1 MNSDSESKIS
11 ESISSSLKDGKFI
24 LTPEESRN
32 LMELVGIPF
41 NKSELAT
48 SEEEAVEMANQ
59 IGYPV
64 VMKIVSPQIVHKTE
78 YGGVKLDLENVDEV
92 KKAYN
97 DIYINILEK
106 VPEADIKGISVDKML
121 KGTEL
126 IIGTTIDPQFGQMIM
141 FGIGGIYVEIY
152 QDVSFRLIPINSG
165 DAKDMLN
172 EIKGTPLLEGAR
184 GRPKAD
190 KTQLVDILI
199 KVSDFVNSN
208 PDIQEMDLNPLLIT
222 NEGIVAVDARV
233 ILKKPGEPEAK
244 KGLGEMIEE
253 IKSQIPDIPENYYK
267 KI

>member
-1 MNSDSESKIS
+1 VNPDSKTKIS
-11 ESISSSLKDGKFI
+11 EHISSAIKNGKSI
-24 LTPEESRN
+24 LNPEESRN

-48 SEEEAVEMANQ
+48 SEEEAVELANQ

-78 YGGVKLDLENVDEV
+78 VGGVKLDLENPDEV

-106 VPEADIKGISVDKML
+106 VPNADIKGISVDKML

-152 QDVSFRLIPINSG
+152 QDVSFRLVPINSG
-165 DAKDMLN
+165 DAKDMLM
-172 EIKGTPLLEGAR
+172 EIKGRPLLEGAR

-190 KTQLVDILI
+190 EKQLVDILI

-222 NEGIVAVDARV
+222 NDGIIAVDARV
-233 ILKKPGEPEAK
+233 ILKKPGEPANK
-244 KGLGEMIEE
+244 KGLGDMIE
-253 IKSQIPDIPENYYK
+253 KMKAQIPDIPENYYK

>member
-1 MNSDSESKIS
+1 MNAESGSKIS
-11 ESISSSLKDGKFI
+11 ESISSAIKDGKSI

-41 NKSELAT
+41 NISELAT
-48 SEEEAVEMANQ
+48 SEDEAVKMANQ

-78 YGGVKLDLENVDEV
+78 YGGVKLDLENPDEV

-97 DIYINILEK
+97 DIYLNILEK
-106 VPEADIKGISVDKML
+106 VPGADIKGISVDKML

-165 DAKDMLN
+165 DAKDMLD

-190 KTQLVDILI
+190 KNQLVDILI
-199 KVSDFVNSN
+199 KVSDFVHSN

-222 NEGIVAVDARV
+222 KEGIVAVDARV
-233 ILKKPGEPEAK
+233 ILKKPGEPPIK

-253 IKSQIPDIPENYYK
+253 IKSQNPDIPENYFK

>member
-1 MNSDSESKIS
+1 VNLDSSNKIS
-11 ESISSSLKDGKFI
+11 EHISSAIKKGKSI

-41 NKSELAT
+41 NISELAT
-48 SEEEAVEMANQ
+48 SEEEAVEMANK

-152 QDVSFRLIPINSG
+152 QDVSFRLIPINAG
-165 DAKDMLN
+165 DAKDMLE

-190 KTQLVDILI
+190 KNQLVDIMI

-222 NEGIVAVDARV
+222 NDGIIAVDARV
-233 ILKKPGEPEAK
+233 ILKKPGEPEKK
-244 KGLGEMIEE
+244 KGLGEMIED
-253 IKSQIPDIPENYYK
+253 IKSQIPEIPKEYFK